1 MSLKKK
7 ALAEFMD
14 TCWLVFGGYGSAVL
28 AASPPNLGIGFLR
41 GGPAKIF

>member
-14 TCWLVFGGYGSAVL
+14 TCWLVFGATGAPYWQPVL
-28 AASPPNLGIGFLR
+28 QI
-41 GGPAKIF
+41 